1 MSPEKK
7 IKEIIAYSQIV
18 RRTFSY
24 INEQDSFRKTN
35 LQMTEKVQEKKK
47 IEFTGS
53 LSSKL
58 KKE

>member
-35 LQMTEKVQEKKK
+35 LQMTEKVQEKK

>member
-1 MSPEKK
+1 MCPEKKK

-24 INEQDSFRKTN
+24 INEQDSFRMTN

-47 IEFTGS
+47 
-53 LSSKL
+53 LSSL
-58 KKE
+58 VH

>member
-47 IEFTGS
+47 
-53 LSSKL
+53 LSSL
-58 KKE
+58 VH